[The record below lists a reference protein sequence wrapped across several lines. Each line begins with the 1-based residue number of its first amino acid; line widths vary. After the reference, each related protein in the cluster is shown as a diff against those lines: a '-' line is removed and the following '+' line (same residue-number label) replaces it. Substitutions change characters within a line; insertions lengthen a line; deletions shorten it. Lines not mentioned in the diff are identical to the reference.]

1 MNELL
6 DTNILRVISVVGNAI
21 QTSAWAFMA
30 LARNVATLLV
40 LLVIAREAFNLMTG
54 NKQFDLLWWLRPMV
68 MVIIISSWTAYPSLS
83 KFYIHNFWSI

>member
-6 DTNILRVISVVGNAI
+6 DTNILRVISVVGDAI

-54 NKQFDLLWWLRPMV
+54 NKQFDLL
-68 MVIIISSWTAYPSLS
+68 
-83 KFYIHNFWSI
+83 